1 MLDLWYS
8 EKLAEG
14 AKFSMLV
21 DEHIYSEQTPFQKID
36 FFNTKTFG
44 KFFTLD
50 GLIMI
55 TEKDEFIYHEMITHV
70 PMAVNPSIK
79 KVLIIGGGDGGTAR
93 EILRYSSIEKVD
105 MVEIDERVVRLCQ
118 KYIPTT
124 ACKLDNDDRLTMYFE
139 DGLEFVKNSQS
150 GAYDLILVDSTD
162 PIGPGEG
169 LFTNEFYNNCNRALS
184 DDGILINQHESPY
197 YDNYNHEM
205 KRSHSKIKNNFP
217 IAKVYQFHMPT
228 YASGHWLFGFAS
240 KKYDPTR
247 DIKAD
252 QWNSLGL
259 KTRYYNTD
267 LHIGAFMLPNYVKE
281 DLENV

>member
-44 KFFTLD
+44 RFFTLD

-139 DGLEFVKNSQS
+139 DGLEFVKNSKS

-184 DDGILINQHESPY
+184 EDGILINQHESPY

-240 KKYDPTR
+240 KKYDPIK

-281 DLENV
+281 ELNNA